1 MWSQQ
6 RLPRVETDAQHELR
20 RLSLQKQAAGTRA
33 EIRYDLETIMTNK
46 GLRGKSARVG
56 GSGHQAF
63 PRPVGRNHGDPI
75 AQGRWQSWWHSP
87 EGLQPWVKCEAKFI
101 TVQIED
107 NS

>member
-20 RLSLQKQAAGTRA
+20 RLSLQKQAAGTWA

-46 GLRGKSARVG
+46 GLRGKSTRVG

-63 PRPVGRNHGDPI
+63 PRPVGRDHGDPI
-75 AQGRWQSWWHSP
+75 AQGRWQQSWWHSP

-101 TVQIED
+101 PV
-107 NS
+107 